1 MHYYQ
6 HHIGDFRRDTASLSD
21 TDAMA
26 YLKLLWMYYDTEQPL
41 PAKPQLLAFKIGSN
55 TESVKLILDA
65 FFTLDGDVYRQKRCD
80 AELEHYRN
88 KGKKARDSANA
99 RWNNAKVMRTHSD
112 GNAKAMKNDANQEPI
127 TNNQIKE
134 RKPVVPAE
142 LPDWLNKTDWND
154 FVEMRKKL
162 KKPMTDRAVK
172 LMISKLETMKNKGI
186 DTSAVLQKSIVSD
199 WIDVYEPKVQVQQN
213 SMGRRVL

>member
-1 MHYYQ
+1 MHYYR

-26 YLKLLWMYYDTEQPL
+26 YLKLLWMYYDIEQPL
-41 PAKPQLLAFKIGSN
+41 PANPQLLAFKIGSN
-55 TESVKLILDA
+55 AESVQLILDA

-80 AELEHYRN
+80 AELEEYRN

-99 RWNNAKVMRTHSD
+99 RWSNANAMRTHSD
-112 GNAKAMKNDANQEPI
+112 SNAKATKIDANQEPI

-134 RKPVVPAE
+134 RKPVVPTE

-186 DTSAVLQKSIVSD
+186 DTSEVLQKSIVSD
-199 WIDVYEPKVQVQQN
+199 CIDVYEPKVQTQQN
-213 SMGRRVL
+213 FMGRRVL

>member
-6 HHIGDFRRDTASLSD
+6 FNIGDYASHTRHLSPIEDIAYRRLLDLY
-21 TDAMA
+21 
-26 YLKLLWMYYDTEQPL
+26 YLHERPL
-41 PAKPQLLAFKIGSN
+41 NSGLTSVARQINLRDY
-55 TESVKLILDA
+55 ESEVKSVLEE
-65 FFTLDGDVYRQKRCD
+65 FFTLTEDGWINVRADKEI
-80 AELEHYRN
+80 AHYR
-88 KGKKARDSANA
+88 GKIEQASRAGRASAERRSNA
-99 RWNNAKVMRTHSD
+99 RSTDVQPTNNHK
-112 GNAKAMKNDANQEPI
+112 PI

-134 RKPVVPAE
+134 RKPVVPTE